1 MALKFGDSVE
11 SRQPSDGP
19 DPAPSADRSRYD
31 INRIVG
37 SSGALKH
44 VLKIVKKVANSNS
57 TVLIRGETGTGK
69 ELVAGAI
76 HYGSARAER
85 AFVKVNCAALQENLL
100 ESELFGHEKGAFT
113 GADRLR
119 IGRFEQADGGTLFL
133 DEVGDMSP
141 STQAKILRVLQEQE
155 FERLGGTRAINVDVR
170 IIAATNRNLGQMVQ
184 DGRFRKDLLYR
195 LHVVSIDMPPL
206 HHRKEDIAPLA
217 QHFLQRFAGEQH
229 RQLEGIAPEAV
240 KVLMCHDWPGNIRE
254 LENVIE
260 RAVLLAEG
268 SLVSVADL
276 QIGESLAWTAE
287 HDRTPAVRIPP
298 SGISLEEIERQALLE
313 ALRMSDWVQK
323 DAALLLGISPRV
335 MSYKL
340 KVLKIETPK

>member
-1 MALKFGDSVE
+1 M
-11 SRQPSDGP
+11 
-19 DPAPSADRSRYD
+19 
-31 INRIVG
+31 
-37 SSGALKH
+37 
-44 VLKIVKKVANSNS
+44 
-57 TVLIRGETGTGK
+57 
-69 ELVAGAI
+69 
-76 HYGSARAER
+76 
-85 AFVKVNCAALQENLL
+85 
-100 ESELFGHEKGAFT
+100 
-113 GADRLR
+113 R

-155 FERLGGTRAINVDVR
+155 FERLGGTRAIKVDVR
-170 IIAATNRNLGQMVQ
+170 IIAATNRNLGQMVA
-184 DGRFRKDLLYR
+184 GRAVPQGPR
-195 LHVVSIDMPPL
+195 LPAARRVDRHAAAASPQGRHPAARAAL
-206 HHRKEDIAPLA
+206 PAPVRGRDDK
-217 QHFLQRFAGEQH
+217 H
-229 RQLEGIAPEAV
+229 LEGIGPDAV

-260 RAVLLAEG
+260 RAVLLSEG
-268 SLVSVADL
+268 PLVTVADL

-313 ALRMSDWVQK
+313 ALRMSNWVQK

-340 KVLKIETPK
+340 KVLRIETPNGRQGTGESTAE